1 MTETY
6 ETTINGEVWQARVDG
21 INDLPV
27 KAARAVAYMESAGD
41 AGFAAL
47 DKVAWID
54 AMLDVFIYAVPDFP
68 APWDAMTLNRLT
80 DFFVEW
86 GPRCRALGDTES
98 AEPEPDNLHAPLDAV
113 EVRSVAD
120 IQGSHP

>member
-6 ETTINGEVWQARVDG
+6 ETTINGETWQARVDG

-27 KAARAVAYMESAGD
+27 KAARAVAYMESAQVE
-41 AGFAAL
+41 GFAAL

-54 AMLDVFIYAVPDFP
+54 AMLDVFIYAVPDYP
-68 APWDAMTLNRLT
+68 TPWDTITLNRLT

-86 GPRCRALGDTES
+86 GPRCKRLGDAEPP
-98 AEPEPDNLHAPLDAV
+98 EPEPDSL
-113 EVRSVAD
+113 AD